1 MNKIARLFFDKEY
14 RFYTLD
20 KHKFYYFVPDKIYL
34 KKKFKII
41 FKRDLDLNDPKTY
54 NEKVQWLKLYNRNPF
69 YTTLVDKHEVK
80 KYISDVLGDEYV
92 IPTLGIWDRFDDID
106 FDSLP
111 ERFALKC
118 THDSGSYV
126 ICKSKKDLDIPA
138 AKKKI
143 ERSMKNNWYKVT
155 REWPY
160 KNVKPK
166 IVAEKYVSISNND
179 DLTDYKLL
187 CFNGEVKCEFTCTN
201 RRSSSGLNVTFFDT
215 NWERLPFERHYASD
229 KQPISK
235 PTKLSEMIHITEN
248 IAKDL
253 QCIFVRMDFYEI
265 NSRIYFGEVTL
276 YPGSG
281 MEEFRPEEWDLTLGN
296 WIHLPSEKND

>member
-41 FKRDLDLNDPKTY
+41 FNRDLDLKDPKTY
-54 NEKVQWLKLYNRNPF
+54 NEKIQWLKLYNRNPF

-126 ICKSKKDLDIPA
+126 ICKSKKDLDISA

-160 KNVKPK
+160 KNVKK
-166 IVAEKYVSISNND
+166 RIIAEQYLEDTKTAE
-179 DLTDYKLL
+179 LRDYKFF
-187 CFNGEVKCEFTCTN
+187 CFDGEVKCLSIASN
-201 RRSSSGLNVTFFDT
+201 RQGDKELTFDFFDENF
-215 NWERLPFERHYASD
+215 NWLDFRRGHPNAEVP
-229 KQPISK
+229 PSK
-235 PTKLSEMIHITEN
+235 PVNFEKMKEIASKLSKGMPHVRV
-248 IAKDL
+248 DL
-253 QCIFVRMDFYEI
+253 YEVDEK
-265 NSRIYFGEVTL
+265 IYFGELTF
-276 YPGSG
+276 YTYSG
-281 MEEFRPEEWDLTLGN
+281 YHPFDPDIWDNTFGDWIKLPER
-296 WIHLPSEKND
+296 K